1 MLHNTEE
8 KELRLPKDRMVM
20 LKVKIFFV
28 FTGLVLLFLPK
39 VVKAVKTFSRDS
51 EHRGILDLR
60 PYQIYPE
67 NRIGNGIYLD
77 KKLLDTHPQRAIL
90 NITSIKN
97 TESYVYLFRDQNG
110 VFGLGIVKN
119 EADGD
124 ARFWKVDPEFYQY
137 TNSSFG
143 IQRVFRIY
151 QEKIVPLLTN
161 IRTGSGVVTSANHAI
176 LYHITDSKDITRTT
190 SSGQEITQR
199 VYNFRLHLI
208 NRNFKK
214 IQSLFN
220 LQVQDVSYRLKL
232 KWVNEYS
239 VSYKLSNGKEE
250 TVDLRKHAPTLF

>member
-1 MLHNTEE
+1 MRHNTEE
-8 KELRLPKDRMVM
+8 RELRLPKDRMVM

-28 FTGLVLLFLPK
+28 FTGLVLLFLPQ

-97 TESYVYLFRDQNG
+97 TKSHIYLFRDQNG
-110 VFGLGIVKN
+110 VLGLGIVKN

-250 TVDLRKHAPTLF
+250 TVDLRKHAPTYF

>member
-28 FTGLVLLFLPK
+28 FTGLVLLFLPQ
-39 VVKAVKTFSRDS
+39 VVKAGETFSRDS

-119 EADGD
+119 EADVD
-124 ARFWKVDPEFYQY
+124 ARFWNVDPEFYQY

-250 TVDLRKHAPTLF
+250 TVDLRKYAPTLF

>member
-28 FTGLVLLFLPK
+28 FTGLVLLFLPQ
-39 VVKAVKTFSRDS
+39 VVKAGETFSRDS

-97 TESYVYLFRDQNG
+97 TKSYVYLFRDQNG
-110 VFGLGIVKN
+110 VLGLGIVKN

-239 VSYKLSNGKEE
+239 VSYKLSNGKEKII
-250 TVDLRKHAPTLF
+250 DLRKHAPTYF

>member
-1 MLHNTEE
+1 MLHHKEE
-8 KELRLPKDRMVM
+8 KELRLPKDRMVI
-20 LKVKIFFV
+20 LKVNIFFV
-28 FTGLVLLFLPK
+28 FTGLFLLFLPQG
-39 VVKAVKTFSRDS
+39 VKAGETFSRDS

-77 KKLLDTHPQRAIL
+77 KKLLDTHPQRVIL

-97 TESYVYLFRDQNG
+97 TKSYVYLFRTQNG
-110 VFGLGIVKN
+110 VLGLGIVKN

-137 TNSSFG
+137 TNSTFG

-151 QEKIVPLLTN
+151 QEKIIPLLTN
-161 IRTGSGVVTSANHAI
+161 IRTGAGVATSTNHAI
-176 LYHITDSKDITRTT
+176 LYHITASKDITRTT

-199 VYNFRLHLI
+199 VYTFRLHLI

-239 VSYKLSNGKEE
+239 VSYKLSNGTEE
-250 TVDLRKHAPTLF
+250 TVDLRKHAPTFF

>member
-8 KELRLPKDRMVM
+8 KKLRLPKDRMVM

-28 FTGLVLLFLPK
+28 FTGLVLLFLPQ